1 MCSSLC
7 VSDGNIRDA
16 VDRHLVVQAAVVS
29 QNTTVAVRGIL
40 AEADIG
46 ADEELREAASD
57 ELNSLDDWA
66 LGIISGTAK
75 GILGARLHGD
85 TKEHDGSQSLVDER
99 LEEASQSADADL
111 ELARKRGHFD
121 HVILAVG
128 NKDGVDEHRLGQLA
142 LRLPGSSQ
150 RMKVA
155 AVKLAAD
162 VASDAHAGGCGA
174 GITRHGARNVR
185 CSVIEC

>member
-1 MCSSLC
+1 MCSGLC
-7 VSDGNIRDA
+7 VSDGNIGDA

-29 QNTTVAVRGIL
+29 QDATVAVGGVL

-46 ADEELREAASD
+46 ADEELREAAAD

-66 LGIISGTAK
+66 LGVISSAAED
-75 GILGARLHGD
+75 ILGARPHGD
-85 TKEHDGSQSLVDER
+85 TKQHDGSQSLVDKR

-128 NKDGVDEHRLGQLA
+128 NKDGVDEHRLEAESQSKTGIRPNCWEP
-142 LRLPGSSQ
+142 RLTLVSW
-150 RMKVA
+150 R
-155 AVKLAAD
+155 
-162 VASDAHAGGCGA
+162 SDCQD
-174 GITRHGARNVR
+174 RARG
-185 CSVIEC
+185 